1 MTDSN
6 IFDANLRAA
15 LEPAYALERELVGG
29 GMSRVFLAT
38 ERALNRQVVIKVLPP
53 DLAAGVNRERFRR
66 EIQLAAQLQHPHI
79 VPLYSAGEH
88 GDMLFYTMPF
98 IEGES
103 LKHAIHERQGKSRF
117 TPREVVGVLHD
128 VVDALAYA
136 HARGVVHRDIKP
148 GNVLRSGRHAVV
160 TDFGVAKAISVS
172 LPSVGA
178 TTSGMA
184 IGTPAYMAPE
194 QLAGDPAADHRMDI
208 YAVGLLGYELL
219 AGEAPFNETS
229 PQATMAAQLTRSP
242 EPLANSREDVPPQLS
257 ALIMKCLEKNPA
269 ARPQTAAELLIELDA
284 LAFVS
289 GDYFPPAK
297 PRRASTLALIGGAAV
312 FAIAVAALA
321 MRARSSGEQN
331 APVAAVVPP
340 APKPAALTHA
350 DSLAIAKAVEARIA
364 ERTAAAPAAQTRRDS
379 AMLAKLGDS
388 LRSEMMKAVFDSLAK
403 TQPHAP
409 PPGTMPSAGS
419 GVAAPPLPPGTD
431 RGSRVFVQSPVAIDS
446 MVRAIT
452 GRGGFDRAQ
461 MFQGRGGNGGQPFG
475 GQPSREMINERMANL
490 GPPRRILVTTPAAMS
505 DRRDIATA
513 SAAVA
518 DSLRRYLASTHRYV
532 IVSPRDEVHSEA
544 FSNAH
549 SVDSIAKSV
558 NADMIAAVFMSP
570 RKDSSATWT
579 ILLRDATANEGAGSR
594 SVSARAPK
602 DSLLAPADSLVLRS
616 ARYLEMLD
624 HSPRRGAID
633 PMQRAIELR
642 AASMGPPRRVVVWD
656 HPPDVAAG
664 VRDGGTAVMDL
675 LRKTLATSTRY
686 VPVSRDSTLATLE
699 KSRERNTVLAAL
711 HADMMVSIRG
721 RPVHGDSVSYALTVW
736 DLGAVPQFS
745 TRSIGGPA
753 SPIGAPLLHAD
764 TLVSRAIQELQ
775 QLDHAPRQTAG
786 AAPTPGRP

>member
-1 MTDSN
+1 MSDSN

-15 LEPAYALERELVGG
+15 LEPAYTLERELVGG

-88 GDMLFYTMPF
+88 GEMLFYTMPF

-103 LKHAIHERQGKSRF
+103 LKHAIHERQGKSGF
-117 TPREVVGVLHD
+117 SPREVVSVLHD
-128 VVDALAYA
+128 VADALAYA

-160 TDFGVAKAISVS
+160 TDFGVAKAISAS
-172 LPSVGA
+172 MPSVGA

-242 EPLANSREDVPPQLS
+242 EPLSNSREDVPPQLS
-257 ALIMKCLEKNPA
+257 ALIMKCLEKNPS
-269 ARPQTAAELLIELDA
+269 ARPQTAAALLAELDA
-284 LAFVS
+284 LAFYS
-289 GDYFPPAK
+289 GDYFPSAK
-297 PRRASTLALIGGAAV
+297 PRRKRAVIGGVLLAIVATGLVIKAGRNPLPLKVESAAV
-312 FAIAVAALA
+312 
-321 MRARSSGEQN
+321 
-331 APVAAVVPP
+331 PVAV
-340 APKPAALTHA
+340 KPAALTRA

-364 ERTAAAPAAQTRRDS
+364 ERTAAAPAAQSRRDS

-403 TQPHAP
+403 TQAHAP
-409 PPGTMPSAGS
+409 PPGTMPSGAP
-419 GVAAPPLPPGTD
+419 GVPTPPPAPGGD
-431 RGSRVFVQSPVAIDS
+431 RGARMLVQSPAAIDS
-446 MVRAIT
+446 MVRALT
-452 GRGGFDRAQ
+452 ARGGLDRGQ

-475 GQPSREMINERMANL
+475 GQPSREMNNERMANL
-490 GPPRRILVTTPAAMS
+490 GPPRRILVTTPAAIA
-505 DRRDIATA
+505 DRKDVAAA
-513 SAAVA
+513 SAAIA

-544 FSNAH
+544 LTSAH
-549 SVDSIAKSV
+549 AVDSVTKVV
-558 NADMIAAVFMSP
+558 NADMVASIIAAT
-570 RKDSSATWT
+570 RRDSSVSWT
-579 ILLRDATANEGAGSR
+579 VLLRDATAGEWAGGR
-594 SVSARAPK
+594 SVSARAAK
-602 DSLLAPADSLVLRS
+602 DSLLAPEDSLVSRS
-616 ARYLEMLD
+616 ARYLELLD
-624 HSPRRGAID
+624 HSPRRGAVD
-633 PMQRAIELR
+633 PIQRAFEQR
-642 AASMGPPRRVVVWD
+642 AANMGPPRRVVVWD
-656 HPPDVAAG
+656 HPPDNVPG
-664 VRDGGTAVMDL
+664 VRDGGSAVMDV
-675 LRKTLATSTRY
+675 LRKALATSTRY
-686 VPVSRDSTLATLE
+686 VPVSRDSTLAVLD
-699 KSRERNTVLAAL
+699 KSRERNAVLAAL

-736 DLGAVPQFS
+736 DLGAVPQLAS
-745 TRSIGGPA
+745 RSVGGPA
-753 SPIGAPLLHAD
+753 SPLSAPLLHAD
-764 TLVSRAIQELQ
+764 TLVSRVIQELQ
-775 QLDHAPRQTAG
+775 QIDRSPRQTAG